1 MSDTEEAAARGYL
14 QSAGYAVSA
23 RFDPGAS
30 QATGKRRTA
39 ARRSPRRELGS
50 LNERADA
57 LMEALLCE
65 LPRAS
70 ALGKSMQTRAEGR
83 HEEDRHQ

>member
-14 QSAGYAVSA
+14 QSAGYAVL
-23 RFDPGAS
+23 PGSIPERQSYREA
-30 QATGKRRTA
+30 QNRGAAITETRIRR
-39 ARRSPRRELGS
+39 

-57 LMEALLCE
+57 LMEALLCKS
-65 LPRAS
+65 RAPS
-70 ALGKSMQTRAEGR
+70 ALGKSTSKQGRGR